1 MRRYWLLL
9 GGFIVLFGVLFG
21 VAAAL
26 GMPVE
31 DARPWMGA
39 GGAGAALVGVALL
52 VVDVA
57 LPVPSSGVMMLHGL
71 LFGLWTG
78 ATLSLAGSMGAAAV
92 GFAVGRA
99 GNGWIRRLVTPEEHD
114 RAGRLLARWG
124 TLAVVASRP
133 VPMLAETVM
142 ILAGASPM
150 PWGRAMLAAFAG
162 TVPAALA
169 YAAVGAT
176 AASLRAGT
184 AVFVGVVLV
193 GGVFWWWGRRA
204 GEGMEAAAGDA
215 PATATAAVVGE

>member
-1 MRRYWLLL
+1 MLL
-9 GGFIVLFGVLFG
+9 GGFLVLFMALFAG
-21 VAAAL
+21 AMAL
-26 GMPVE
+26 GLPVE
-31 DARPWMGA
+31 DAKPWMGA
-39 GGAGAALVGVALL
+39 GGAGAAAVGVTLL

-78 ATLSLAGSMGAAAV
+78 AALSLVGSIGAAGV
-92 GFAVGRA
+92 GFAIGRA
-99 GNGWIRRLVTPEEHD
+99 GNGWIRRLVTPEEHN

-124 TLAVVASRP
+124 ALAIVASRP

-150 PWGRAMLAAFAG
+150 PWGRAMLAAVAG
-162 TVPAALA
+162 TIPAALA

-184 AVFVGVVLV
+184 AVFAGVVLI

-204 GEGMEAAAGDA
+204 GERMEAEAGIEAA
-215 PATATAAVVGE
+215 

>member
-1 MRRYWLLL
+1 M
-9 GGFIVLFGVLFG
+9 VLFLALFAA
-21 VAAAL
+21 AAAL
-26 GMPVE
+26 GLPVD
-31 DARPWMGA
+31 DARPWMGR
-39 GGAGAALVGVALL
+39 GGAGAAAVGVGLL

-71 LFGLWTG
+71 LFGLWVG
-78 ATLSLAGSMGAAAV
+78 AALSLVGSLGAAAV
-92 GFAVGRA
+92 GFGLGRA
-99 GNGWIRRLVTPEEHD
+99 GNEWIRRLVTPEEHD

-124 TLAVVASRP
+124 ALAIVASRP

-176 AASLRAGT
+176 AASLTAGP
-184 AVFVGVVLV
+184 AVFVGVMVI
-193 GGVFWWWGRRA
+193 GGLFWWWGRRA
-204 GEGMEAAAGDA
+204 GAALPAEAGAAAVREGA
-215 PATATAAVVGE
+215 

>member
-1 MRRYWLLL
+1 MLL
-9 GGFIVLFGVLFG
+9 GGFLVLFTALFAG
-21 VAAAL
+21 AMAVGL
-26 GMPVE
+26 PVE
-31 DARPWMGA
+31 DAKPWMGA
-39 GGAGAALVGVALL
+39 GGAGAAAVGVTLL

-57 LPVPSSGVMMLHGL
+57 LPVPSSGVMILHGL

-78 ATLSLAGSMGAAAV
+78 AALSLAGSVGAAAV
-92 GFAVGRA
+92 GFALGRA

-124 TLAVVASRP
+124 ALAIVASRP

-150 PWGRAMLAAFAG
+150 PWGRAMLAALAG
-162 TVPAALA
+162 TIPAALA

-184 AVFVGVVLV
+184 AVFAGVVLI

-204 GEGMEAAAGDA
+204 GEGMEAEAGIEAA
-215 PATATAAVVGE
+215 

>member
-9 GGFIVLFGVLFG
+9 GGFIVLFLALFG
-21 VAAAL
+21 VAMAL
-26 GMPVE
+26 GLPVE

-39 GGAGAALVGVALL
+39 GGPGAAAVGVTLL
-52 VVDVA
+52 IVDVA

-71 LFGLWTG
+71 LFGLWVG
-78 ATLSLAGSMGAAAV
+78 AALSMVGSIGAAAV
-92 GFAVGRA
+92 GFGVGRA
-99 GNGWIRRLVTPEEHD
+99 GNEWIRRLVTPEEHD

-124 TLAVVASRP
+124 ALAIVASRP

-150 PWGRAMLAAFAG
+150 PWGRAMAAAVAG
-162 TVPAALA
+162 TIPAALA

-176 AASLRAGT
+176 AASLQAGT
-184 AVFVGVVLV
+184 AVFAGVVLI

-204 GEGMEAAAGDA
+204 GQGMEQAAAVQESAG
-215 PATATAAVVGE
+215 VR